1 MGLLANAGSFV
12 ELICQLICQ
21 FISRLICKDKRR
33 AGDILAHFPV
43 FVSFP

>member
-1 MGLLANAGSFV
+1 MGLLTRHLAWLSISRI
-12 ELICQLICQ
+12 ICQGG
-21 FISRLICKDKRR
+21 RR